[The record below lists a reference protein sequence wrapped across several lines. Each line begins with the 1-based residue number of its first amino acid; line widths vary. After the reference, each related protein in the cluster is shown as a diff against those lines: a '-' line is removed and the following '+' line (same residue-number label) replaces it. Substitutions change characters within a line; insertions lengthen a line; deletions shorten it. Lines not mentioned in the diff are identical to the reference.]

1 MHYRTTRFGVV
12 SAVRLVVQHQHFASY
27 FSVKIIGTVVT
38 VFGEMDEK
46 GYYTASCNGT
56 LGILPANFIQEVDLH
71 DEKLI
76 GRLMKQVRIIVQIL
90 ALHDL

>member
-1 MHYRTTRFGVV
+1 
-12 SAVRLVVQHQHFASY
+12 
-27 FSVKIIGTVVT
+27 
-38 VFGEMDEK
+38 MDQN

-56 LGILPANFIQEVDLH
+56 LGILPANFIQEVDLL

-76 GRLMKQVRIIVQIL
+76 GRLMNQVRIVL